1 MSIQNPADQASRHA
15 AALRAISD
23 LLIPE
28 SDLHVVNRSNLC
40 TLIDLHASAVDEALQ
55 ALERERLARD
65 GKEDRLALFRA
76 AEQRV
81 ADAREG
87 RS

>member
-1 MSIQNPADQASRHA
+1 MSIENPADQASRHA

-28 SDLHVVNRSNLC
+28 PDLHAVDRSSLGI
-40 TLIDLHASAVDEALQ
+40 LLELHASAVDQALE
-55 ALERERLARD
+55 ALERERLDQAHRD
-65 GKEDRLALFRA
+65 GKLALFAA
-76 AEQRV
+76 AEQKV
-81 ADAREG
+81 REQREV

>member
-1 MSIQNPADQASRHA
+1 MSIENPADQASRHA

-28 SDLHVVNRSNLC
+28 SDLHTVNRSNLC

-55 ALERERLARD
+55 ALERERLDQARRD
-65 GKEDRLALFRA
+65 GNLALFA
-76 AEQRV
+76 AAQQRV
-81 ADAREG
+81 REHQEEQA
-87 RS
+87 

>member
-28 SDLHVVNRSNLC
+28 NDLHVVNRSNLC
-40 TLIDLHASAVDEALQ
+40 TLIDLHASAVDDALQ
-55 ALERERLARD
+55 ALERERLA
-65 GKEDRLALFRA
+65 EDNSDELMAELAS
-76 AEQRV
+76 EV
-81 ADAREG
+81 